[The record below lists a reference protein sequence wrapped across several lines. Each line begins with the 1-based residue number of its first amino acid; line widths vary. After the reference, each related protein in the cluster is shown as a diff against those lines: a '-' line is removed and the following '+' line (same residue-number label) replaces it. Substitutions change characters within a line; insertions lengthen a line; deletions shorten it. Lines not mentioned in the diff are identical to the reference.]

1 MPKRGKKLI
10 QAAAQIDRTRLH
22 DVASAVNLA
31 KQVSFARFDEAVEV
45 SVNLG
50 VNPRHADQMVRSAV
64 VFPHGLG
71 KTVRVAVFAKGEKER
86 EAREAGADF
95 VGGEELV
102 NKIKDENWLD
112 FDKAIA
118 TPDMMGLVGR
128 IGRIL
133 GPRGLMPNPK
143 VGTVTFDVSRA
154 VAEMK
159 AGRVEFR
166 VDKAGIIHAPIG
178 RRSFDTDKLV
188 GNFIAL
194 IEVLQRLKPSTAKG
208 IYMRAASL
216 STTMGP
222 GIRLDPSQLANVEAS
237 H

>member
-1 MPKRGKKLI
+1 
-10 QAAAQIDRTRLH
+10 
-22 DVASAVNLA
+22 
-31 KQVSFARFDEAVEV
+31 
-45 SVNLG
+45 
-50 VNPRHADQMVRSAV
+50 
-64 VFPHGLG
+64 
-71 KTVRVAVFAKGEKER
+71 
-86 EAREAGADF
+86 
-95 VGGEELV
+95 
-102 NKIKDENWLD
+102 
-112 FDKAIA
+112 
-118 TPDMMGLVGR
+118 
-128 IGRIL
+128 
-133 GPRGLMPNPK
+133 MPNPK

-194 IEVLQRLKPSTAKG
+194 IEVLQRHKPSTAKG
-208 IYMRAASL
+208 VYMRAASL